1 MLWQKLSREAIK
13 KRVFEALDE
22 NRNYDSDLILGIPG
36 SYLNTGQ
43 FHRDADFLNEAPYL
57 KTFINNPNH
66 IGCHTLTGDE
76 GEDLFR
82 GTQKLEIELIRIA
95 SEEIL
100 NASPNSVDGYV
111 APGGTEANI
120 QALWLYRNYYQK
132 EKQARLHEIGV
143 VFSKD
148 SHYSFY
154 KACNLLSIQA
164 VPVPVH
170 DESRRIEPQV
180 LEQRIKE
187 AQVQGVKYFVL
198 VANMSTTLFGSV
210 DNLAPLTAVFKKW
223 DIPYKVHVD
232 GAFGGF
238 IYPLTNPDNE
248 LDFRN
253 TEVTSVTLDAH
264 KMLMAPYGT
273 GIFLIRKGW
282 MHYAAT
288 QEATYVQG
296 LDYTLVGS
304 RNGAQAVAI
313 WMILQT
319 YGPLGWKDQINGLMG
334 ETERIC
340 RTLKELEIPYFNNPH
355 MNIISMKASA
365 IPPELPEKYRLVA
378 DNFEGKPRWW
388 KIVVMPHT
396 RGRVIDAFL
405 SDLRNHYKNTKL
417 P

>member
-1 MLWQKLSREAIK
+1 MLWQHMTKEAIK
-13 KRVFEALDE
+13 ERVFQALDQ
-22 NRNYDSDLILGIPG
+22 NRSYDSDYILGIPG
-36 SYLNTGQ
+36 SYLNTAQ
-43 FHRDADFLNEAPYL
+43 FHRDADFLDNAPYL

-82 GTQKLEIELIRIA
+82 GTQRLEIEVIRIA
-95 SEEIL
+95 AEEIMQ
-100 NASPNSVDGYV
+100 APPHSIDGYV

-132 EKQARLHEIGV
+132 EHHARHREIGV
-143 VFSKD
+143 VFSTD

-154 KACNLLSIQA
+154 KGCNLLSLQA
-164 VPVPVH
+164 IPVAVGEKDRAIDPA
-170 DESRRIEPQV
+170 R
-180 LEQRIKE
+180 LEDTLRK
-187 AQVQGVKYFVL
+187 AQIQGVKYFVL

-210 DNLAPLTAVFKKW
+210 DQLEPLTAVFKKW
-223 DIPYKVHVD
+223 QFPYKVHVD

-238 IYPLTNPDNE
+238 IYPFTQPDNE

-253 TEVTSVTLDAH
+253 HEVCSITLDAH

-288 QEATYVQG
+288 AEATYVQG

-313 WMILQT
+313 WMILQVN
-319 YGPLGWKDQINGLMG
+319 GPQGWREVIGGLMG
-334 ETERIC
+334 ETQRIC
-340 RTLKELEIPYFNNPH
+340 HTLEELGIPYFRHPD
-355 MNIISMKASA
+355 MNIIAMQADH
-365 IPPELPEKYRLVA
+365 IPPELPQKYRLVA
-378 DNFEGKPRWW
+378 DNFEGEPRWW

-405 SDLRNHYKNTKL
+405 KDLREQHRL
-417 P
+417 QEQ